1 MKNLLVITVLLLGL
15 SSCDSQPILDTH
27 EYTVTDTTYFG
38 KNGFNMILEY
48 DIILFNHY
56 DSSYHAG
63 SITPDGKL
71 IKYNPRP
78 IKTFKYTF
86 NQNK

>member
-15 SSCDSQPILDTH
+15 SSCDSHPILNDH
-27 EYTVTDTTYFG
+27 EYTVTDTTYVS
-38 KNGFNMILEY
+38 KNGFDMILDY
-48 DIILFNHY
+48 DIILFNNY

-71 IKYNPRP
+71 IRYNPRP
-78 IKTFKYTF
+78 IKTLK
-86 NQNK
+86 

>member
-1 MKNLLVITVLLLGL
+1 MKNLLVNIILLLGV
-15 SSCDSQPILDTH
+15 SSCDSDPIFDNH
-27 EYTVTDTTYFG
+27 EYTVTDTTYFSR
-38 KNGFNMILEY
+38 NGFDMILGY

-56 DSSYHAG
+56 DSSFHAG

-78 IKTFKYTF
+78 IKTLK
-86 NQNK
+86 

>member
-15 SSCDSQPILDTH
+15 SSCDSDPILDNH
-27 EYTVTDTTYFG
+27 EYTVTDTTYFSR
-38 KNGFNMILEY
+38 NGFDMILEY

-56 DSSYHAG
+56 DSSFHAG

-71 IKYNPRP
+71 IRYNPRP
-78 IKTFKYTF
+78 IKTLK
-86 NQNK
+86 